1 MNTRLCR
8 AVLVAIVIF
17 LLGLAQASATVT
29 GEFRV
34 AIDPDQIVTYAF
46 QPSTSGPI
54 KISATF
60 KPIGSKL
67 SVKLFRSDR
76 IEPVNQIEGENPLE
90 LTFVHDALL
99 PGISW
104 KISIQNLSDR
114 TLSGL
119 VELTYP
125 KANCK
130 ELAADYTLDL
140 RYVNELVPLQE
151 EQCAV
156 MHRTLRALPE
166 DLRRGIERIVA
177 FPQDPEIAGQYISK
191 TIRIYGD
198 LQGARLARVFFH
210 EIGHHGQFAHFTNE
224 QQTLWADLHK
234 RSDSDSDNFAR
245 LYGRTNQFEDFATV
259 FEAYTD
265 NTAEALS
272 LAQSRHARGK
282 MVYLEKIKFVAS
294 LFRHE
299 RNGSARTFIYRTESS
314 FGEARIL
321 RASVAIDDENI
332 PQIPNAPDWD
342 EF

>member
-1 MNTRLCR
+1 M
-8 AVLVAIVIF
+8 VAIV
-17 LLGLAQASATVT
+17 LLLVGLAQASATVT

-34 AIDPDQIVTYAF
+34 AIDPNQTVTYTF
-46 QPSTSGPI
+46 QPSIAGPI

-76 IEPVNQIEGENPLE
+76 SDPVNQIEGENPLD
-90 LTFVHDALL
+90 LTSVQDNTL

-125 KANCK
+125 KADCK
-130 ELAADYTLDL
+130 ELAAEYTLDL

-166 DLRRGIERIVA
+166 NLRRGIERIFA
-177 FPQDPEIAGQYISK
+177 FPQDPEIAGQYIGK

-210 EIGHHGQFAHFTNE
+210 EIGHHVQFAHFTNE

-234 RSDSDSDNFAR
+234 RSGSDSDNFAR

-265 NTAEALS
+265 NSVAALS

-282 MVYLEKIKFVAS
+282 LLYLEKIKFVAS
-294 LFRHE
+294 LFKHE
-299 RNGSARTFIYRTESS
+299 RNGSTHTFIYRTESS
-314 FGEARIL
+314 FGEARFL
-321 RASVAIDDENI
+321 RASVPMDSENV
-332 PQIPNAPDWD
+332 PQIPSAPEWD